1 MSAWWWPYLVAGLI
15 ALVVELLGGWL
26 TELGAWYENLRKP
39 SWQPP
44 GWLFGPAWTLLFIMI
59 AISAGLAW
67 SESPAA
73 ARPALLVLFGINAAL
88 NIAWSGLF
96 FRARRPDL
104 AFVEVI
110 VFWMSIVA
118 LILAIWP
125 HSQNAALLLV
135 PYLAWVSFAAF
146 LNWTVARLNSYL

>member
-1 MSAWWWPYLVAGLI
+1 MSAWWPFVVSGLI

-26 TELGAWYENLRKP
+26 TVLGAWYENLRKP

-44 GWLFGPAWTLLFIMI
+44 GWLFGPAWTLLFILI

-67 SESPAA
+67 TQSPLE
-73 ARPALLVLFGINAAL
+73 ARPALLILFGVNAAL
-88 NIAWSGLF
+88 NIAWSALF
-96 FRARRPDL
+96 FRAQRPDL

-110 VFWMSIVA
+110 VFWTSIFA

-125 HSQNAALLLV
+125 HSQTAALLLL
-135 PYLAWVSFAAF
+135 PYLAWVSFAGF

>member
-1 MSAWWWPYLVAGLI
+1 MSAWWPYVVSGLV

-26 TELGAWYENLRKP
+26 TSLGGWYDKLRKP

-44 GWLFGPAWTLLFIMI
+44 GWLFGPAWTLLFILI

-67 SESPAA
+67 TQSPPA
-73 ARPALLVLFGINAAL
+73 ARPALLVLFGVNAAL
-88 NIAWSGLF
+88 NVAWSALF

-110 VFWMSIVA
+110 VFWMSIFA

-125 HSQNAALLLV
+125 HAPTAALLLM